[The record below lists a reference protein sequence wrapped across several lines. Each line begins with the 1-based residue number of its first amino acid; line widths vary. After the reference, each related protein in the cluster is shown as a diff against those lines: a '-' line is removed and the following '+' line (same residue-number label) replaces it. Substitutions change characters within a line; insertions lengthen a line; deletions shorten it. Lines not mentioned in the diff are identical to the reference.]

1 MKTAQGLMQNIL
13 IIPVEIKVLNYFSS
27 RMMLQISSMY
37 LRKSK
42 DPGIMSSM
50 WDNEKENILVSVGY
64 TPVLVTLTDF
74 TECGS
79 FVL

>member
-1 MKTAQGLMQNIL
+1 MQNIL

-27 RMMLQISSMY
+27 RLMLQISSMY
-37 LRKSK
+37 LYKSK

-64 TPVLVTLTDF
+64 TPVLVTLTD
-74 TECGS
+74 
-79 FVL
+79 VYRVW

>member
-1 MKTAQGLMQNIL
+1 MQNIL
-13 IIPVEIKVLNYFSS
+13 TIPVEIKVLNYFSS

-37 LRKSK
+37 LCKSK

-64 TPVLVTLTDF
+64 TPVLITLTH
-74 TECGS
+74 
-79 FVL
+79 VYRVW